1 MAEGKGTTIQ
11 DVPLVNALLDVVH
24 KTRELPNL
32 LAINGAA
39 MSQLVQINT
48 DLVEEQRQAAEE
60 NAKKEA
66 EEAAKAQKEKQY
78 A

>member
-1 MAEGKGTTIQ
+1 MAEKEDPVIP
-11 DVPLVNALLDVVH
+11 DVPMTNALLDIVH

-48 DLVEEQRQAAEE
+48 GLVEAQQKAAEDL
-60 NAKKEA
+60 AKKEA
-66 EEAAKAQKEKQY
+66 EEASKAQKEKQY